1 MVLGS
6 DENILG
12 VSSTFGSL
20 AQSVAVSAGPREV
33 LGGDWG
39 VMGKGIEAVSYC
51 IGVQVRSAVP

>member
-1 MVLGS
+1 MRTSWVCLAP
-6 DENILG
+6 L
-12 VSSTFGSL
+12 VSL

-33 LGGDWG
+33 LSGDWG